1 VTGVTGDDLPEL
13 FQQKHD
19 DLVRELS
26 ARAIADCIVPVPL
39 EYANRFWPAS
49 DMDALAQHEL
59 EGRCRHRPRHV
70 FDQNRFAKS
79 EARP

>member
-1 VTGVTGDDLPEL
+1 MTGVTGDDLPEL

-39 EYANRFWPAS
+39 EHANRFWPAS
-49 DMDALAQHEL
+49 DMDALAQHEM
-59 EGRCRHRPRHV
+59 EGRCRHRPRNV
-70 FDQNRFAKS
+70 FEPNRHAQM